1 MSANEVEAH
10 QNVNTSMNNIQKR
23 GRQTRSNLRPNQIN
37 NKQAFVNYKVMN
49 FRAKGN
55 NSNLMVYKTNNKKLY
70 LKMVGNITIDQNRR
84 RSNKSKVSIGHNIR

>member
-1 MSANEVEAH
+1 MSANEVEAY

-37 NKQAFVNYKVMN
+37 NKLAFVNYKVKN

-55 NSNLMVYKTNNKKLY
+55 SSNLMVYKTNNKKLY
-70 LKMVGNITIDQNRR
+70 LKMVGNITIDQNGR
-84 RSNKSKVSIGHNIR
+84 RSNKNKVSIGHNIW